1 MAYRL
6 DEIDKRIIYYLMK
19 DARDTSAPTIADE
32 VNVSAGTIR
41 NRISQLQEN
50 GIITGYHAN
59 IDFEQADGRLQNL
72 FYCTTQAPMGEKLAR
87 QVLEIPGVINIR
99 ELTTGRGNIHV
110 KAVGDGTADL
120 SRIAYELTNCGLE
133 IEKENLI
140 QNERFHPYQEYGPD
154 KPRDQVSLTDL
165 ISLSGKADIAEV
177 AISPEAPVAHKTLQ
191 EIGEE
196 GLIDDDI
203 LVIAIERD
211 ESVLT
216 PKGNTRILPND
227 VVTVFSRNGISDQVS
242 QSFTAGETGQ
252 RVDDTTN

>member
-1 MAYRL
+1 MGYRL
-6 DEIDKRIIYYLMK
+6 DEIDKRIIYYLMQ

-72 FYCTTQAPMGEKLAR
+72 FYCTIEAPLGEKLA
-87 QVLEIPGVINIR
+87 QQILEIPGVINIR

-140 QNERFHPYQEYGPD
+140 QNERYSPYQEFGPD
-154 KPRDQVSLTDL
+154 KPREQVSLTDL
-165 ISLSGKADIAEV
+165 ISLSGKADIVEV
-177 AISPEAPVAHKTLQ
+177 AINPDAPVAHKTLR

-196 GLIDDDI
+196 GLIDENL

-216 PKGNTRILPND
+216 PKGNTRIQPND
-227 VVTVFSRNGISDQVS
+227 VVTIFSRTGISDQVY
-242 QSFTAGETGQ
+242 QSFTTDDSDHQVE
-252 RVDDTTN
+252 DTTK